1 MLDVESEVSMFD
13 ALVKQTSG
21 FREEQ
26 VAHYGIGHLDILSSA
41 CLVPGGGFEYSI
53 NGKSQSFETTDHLN
67 AFLVHGTSGNVEPW
81 VKGGVLGSFVQ
92 TFGDDAGGDMVAK
105 HGHMVGIIPQL
116 IIKNCRRDLRSSHGI
131 TIRESTG
138 ITTTTADDPN
148 MQYCFWRPM
157 LLAKFSVAGP
167 AKDAL
172 MGTGALYLIDNDSS
186 STEWSGKISYPGKL
200 LPPNHFILYFIWHTY
215 IGAKGQ
221 CFTPLKLCANI
232 LSHFCKQ
239 ETTMT
244 SVHANHL

>member
-186 STEWSGKISYPGKL
+186 STEWSGKISYPG
-200 LPPNHFILYFIWHTY
+200 NHNDKCTCKSSVTNGKNKKAGCPISKVNCFLQINLFEPFLALISMNVDP
-215 IGAKGQ
+215 GQ
-221 CFTPLKLCANI
+221 C
-232 LSHFCKQ
+232 
-239 ETTMT
+239 
-244 SVHANHL
+244 